1 MKVVIIGG
9 VAGGATAAARL
20 RRLDESAEIIL
31 FERGEYISF
40 ANCGLPYYI
49 GGEIKEKSALTVQTP
64 ESFRARLN
72 VDVRTRQTVTAVDRK
87 NKSVTVRRENGE
99 EYSETYDKLLITP
112 GAAPVRPPLKGTDK
126 ENVFT
131 LRNIPDTY
139 RMDEYI
145 TARKPK
151 TAAVVGGGFIG
162 LEMAE
167 NLTRRGIAVTVIEA
181 APQIAA
187 VLDEDTACDLQN
199 YLTEQG
205 VRIRTNAKIESTDE
219 TGCDMTLLSVGVRPE
234 SELAAACGLETGLRG
249 AIKTDDHMRTSDP
262 DIYAAGDVVQIRN
275 FVTGGEGY
283 IPLAGPANKQ
293 ARIAADN
300 IAGGNSVYRGTQGT
314 SVLKAFGMTAAAT
327 GLNERA
333 AKAAGIPY
341 DKVFLYS
348 ANHASYYPGAQ
359 FMNLKVLF
367 HKESGKIL
375 GAQAVGFDGTD
386 KRIDVLATAIRAGM
400 TADDLCGLELAYAP
414 PFSSAKDPVNMA
426 GYVIENLLSGKVR
439 QIHWHDVDSLTGTPG
454 LQRIDVRPAAAYANG
469 TIPGAVSIPLA
480 QLRGRLG
487 EIDKSRPVY
496 VSCQTGLN
504 SYIACRILLQNGFQ
518 AVNLAGGY
526 RLYNAVRQ
534 AKTCNASQET
544 T

>member
-199 YLTEQG
+199 YLTKQG

-400 TADDLCGLELAYAP
+400 TAGDLCGLELAYAP

-504 SYIACRILLQNGFQ
+504 SYIACRILLQNDFQ